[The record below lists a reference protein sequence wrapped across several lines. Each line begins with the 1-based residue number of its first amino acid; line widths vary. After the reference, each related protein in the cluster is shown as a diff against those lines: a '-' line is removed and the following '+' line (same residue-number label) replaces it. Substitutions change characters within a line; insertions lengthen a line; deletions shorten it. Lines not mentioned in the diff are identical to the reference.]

1 MRTVTTVTQH
11 GFCGKSRAPSL
22 TKRLPR
28 RRPRS
33 GHSTKLSAAPNEE
46 AGREAAVGQRPGAA
60 GAWYIRDNVNAS
72 LGRVLGTFLVGV
84 AAAFVLAGAAPAAH
98 PQSKVLVV
106 EFDNDVNPV
115 TQDYLVD
122 EMRRGARDG
131 YAAVVI
137 EMDTP
142 GGLGT
147 SMRAIVK
154 EMLAVR
160 VPVVVYVA
168 PSGSSADSAGAVI
181 GEAADVLAMAP
192 QTNIGSS
199 TPISSTGSNIGSD
212 LRKKVVNDA
221 AAYIAE
227 LAREHGRNADKA
239 EAMVRDAANY
249 GAREALDTNVVDVI
263 APSVPALLD
272 QIDGRKTVP
281 KGFVLDTADA
291 EVERVQM
298 SFWKRALD
306 LLIDPNVIA
315 LMLSVGL
322 LGIVVELWNP
332 GLILPG
338 TVGAIS
344 LIIGLYGLQVL
355 PVSVA
360 GVLLM
365 LLAAAFFVAEAFVAS
380 YGALTVAGGITF
392 VLGAL
397 LLFDPAGDAYQIS
410 IWTAVGIAAGLALL
424 LGVALSRVV
433 KARRYPVEVG
443 VGQLVGDEAVVRR
456 EGWVAVSG
464 ELWRARTPD
473 GRPLVP
479 GEHMTVESVED
490 DLELVVG
497 SPNPTERD

>member
-1 MRTVTTVTQH
+1 VTQH
-11 GFCGKSRAPSL
+11 AFCGNPRAPSL
-22 TKRLPR
+22 TECLPR
-28 RRPRS
+28 ARSGRRPPR
-33 GHSTKLSAAPNEE
+33 
-46 AGREAAVGQRPGAA
+46 
-60 GAWYIRDNVNAS
+60 WYIRSVVNAG
-72 LGRVLGTFLVGV
+72 LGRALGIFLTGV
-84 AAAFVLAGAAPAAH
+84 AAALVLAGAAASAPSG
-98 PQSKVLVV
+98 SKVLVV

-122 EMRRGARDG
+122 EMRRGESEG
-131 YAAVVI
+131 YNAVVI

-142 GGLGT
+142 GGLGS

-154 EMLAVR
+154 EMLAVK

-181 GEAADVLAMAP
+181 GQAADILAMAP

-199 TPISSTGSNIGSD
+199 TPITSTGDNFGSD

-221 AAYIAE
+221 AAYIGE
-227 LAREHGRNADKA
+227 LAREHGRNVEKS

-249 GAREALDTNVVDVI
+249 GAREALDLGIVDVM
-263 APSVPALLD
+263 APSVPALLE
-272 QIDGRKTVP
+272 QIDGRTTVP
-281 KGFVLDTADA
+281 KGLVLQTADA
-291 EVERVQM
+291 QVERVEM

-360 GVLLM
+360 GVLMM
-365 LLAAAFFVAEAFVAS
+365 L
-380 YGALTVAGGITF
+380 
-392 VLGAL
+392 LGAL
-397 LLFDPAGDAYQIS
+397 LLFDPAGDLYQVS
-410 IWTAVGIAAGLALL
+410 LWTAVAIAGSLAVLM
-424 LGVALSRVV
+424 GVALSRVA
-433 KARRYPVEVG
+433 KARRNPVEVG
-443 VGQLVGDEAVVRR
+443 VTQLVGDEAVVRR
-456 EGWVAVSG
+456 EGWVAVGG
-464 ELWRARTPD
+464 ELWRARRPD

-479 GEHMTVESVED
+479 GEHVTVESVED
-490 DLELVVG
+490 GLELVVG
-497 SPNPTERD
+497 SSNPTERA

>member
-1 MRTVTTVTQH
+1 M
-11 GFCGKSRAPSL
+11 
-22 TKRLPR
+22 
-28 RRPRS
+28 
-33 GHSTKLSAAPNEE
+33 
-46 AGREAAVGQRPGAA
+46 
-60 GAWYIRDNVNAS
+60 
-72 LGRVLGTFLVGV
+72 LGSF
-84 AAAFVLAGAAPAAH
+84 LAGAAAALVLAGSGVAASS
-98 PQSKVLVV
+98 PPKVLVV

-115 TQDYLVD
+115 TQDYLVG
-122 EMRRGARDG
+122 EMRRGVDDG

-142 GGLGT
+142 GGLGS

-168 PSGSSADSAGAVI
+168 PGGSSADSAGAVI
-181 GEAADVLAMAP
+181 GQAADVLAMAP

-199 TPISSTGSNIGSD
+199 TPISATGSDLGED
-212 LRKKVVNDA
+212 LRKKVINDA

-239 EAMVRDAANY
+239 EAMVRDAANF
-249 GAREALDTNVVDVI
+249 GAREALRLNVVDLI
-263 APSVPALLD
+263 APTVPALLERL
-272 QIDGRKTVP
+272 DGRTAP
-281 KGFVLDTADA
+281 TKGLVLHTAGA
-291 EVERVQM
+291 QVERVEM
-298 SFWKRALD
+298 PFWKKALD

-360 GVLLM
+360 GLLLM
-365 LLAAAFFVAEAFVAS
+365 LLAAAFFVAEAFVPS
-380 YGALTVAGGITF
+380 HGALTLAGGVTF

-397 LLFDPAGDAYQIS
+397 LLFDPAGEAYQVS
-410 IWTAVGIAAGLALL
+410 IWTAVGIAGSLALL
-424 LGVALSRVV
+424 IGFALTRVA
-433 KARRYPVEVG
+433 KARHNPVEVG
-443 VGQLVGDEAVVRR
+443 VTQLVGDQAVVKRD
-456 EGWVAVSG
+456 GWVSVAG

-473 GRPLVP
+473 GSPLVP
-479 GEHMTVESVED
+479 GEHVTVESVED
-490 DLELVVG
+490 GLELIVG
-497 SPNPTERD
+497 SPHPTERA